1 MIRKKQTT
9 PQTKFTKR
17 LKKDCVITAE
27 CIMAHKS
34 LIFYPLLQKRTGGYE
49 WFFVYFDYDGHLR
62 KGVFLNL
69 ANAN

>member
-9 PQTKFTKR
+9 NPQTKFTKR

-27 CIMAHKS
+27 WIMAHKS

-49 WFFVYFDYDGHLR
+49 GFFC
-62 KGVFLNL
+62 VF
-69 ANAN
+69 